1 MNTMRYK
8 LFIFIISASILLFSA
23 PTFAES
29 FWERIFKNK
38 EEFVALITIEN
49 NCELETRY
57 FVVRNLDTGKYAPF
71 YNGVAKLKAVKNA
84 PLQLQLVP
92 SVKYISYE
100 GVAVAA
106 KKKLTMTADCSERS
120 LKMIGQ
126 D

>member
-1 MNTMRYK
+1 MSIMRCK
-8 LFIFIISASILLFSA
+8 FFIFLVSASILLFSA
-23 PTFAES
+23 PLFAEG
-29 FWERIFKNK
+29 FWERLFKNK

-49 NCELETRY
+49 KCDLETRY
-57 FVVRNLDTGKYAPF
+57 FIVRNLDTGKYAPF
-71 YNGVAKLKAVKNA
+71 NNGLAKLKAVRNA
-84 PLQLQLVP
+84 PLQLQLTP

>member
-1 MNTMRYK
+1 MRCK
-8 LFIFIISASILLFSA
+8 FFIFLVSASILIFSA
-23 PTFAES
+23 PLFAES
-29 FWERIFKNK
+29 FWERLFKNN

-49 NCELETRY
+49 KCELEASY
-57 FVVRNLDTGKYAPF
+57 FIVRNLDTGKYALF
-71 YNGVAKLKAVKNA
+71 NNGLAKLNAVRNA
-84 PLQLQLVP
+84 PLQLQLAP
-92 SVKYISYE
+92 SVKYVSYE